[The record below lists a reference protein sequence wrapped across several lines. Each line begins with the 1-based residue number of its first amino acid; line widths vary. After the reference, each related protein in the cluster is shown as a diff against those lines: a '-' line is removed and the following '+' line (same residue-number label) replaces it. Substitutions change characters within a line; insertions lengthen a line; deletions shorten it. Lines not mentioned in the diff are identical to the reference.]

1 MRRSCGNRVIDEGE
15 QCDCGSIEECHEYD
29 PCCDPITCRLTSEAQ
44 CATGPCCS
52 DCKVKYFSP
61 AFHFLPLSF
70 SPLPSPSPLSL
81 RNFPISIGWTN
92 NLGYVPRQ
100 TFHAS
105 ILLPSP
111 PPLCPK
117 MYVPDSHEYNKRVDK
132 WKRTEG
138 SCVEARGG

>member
-105 ILLPSP
+105 ILLPA
-111 PPLCPK
+111 PPLSAQRCTCPIATSTINASINGSGQK
-117 MYVPDSHEYNKRVDK
+117 ARV
-132 WKRTEG
+132 
-138 SCVEARGG
+138 

>member
-70 SPLPSPSPLSL
+70 SPLPSSL
-81 RNFPISIGWTN
+81 APQFSNFYRMDQQSWIRSTSNI
-92 NLGYVPRQ
+92 PRL
-100 TFHAS
+100 H
-105 ILLPSP
+105 PPPCPP
-111 PPLCPK
+111 PPLRPK

>member
-105 ILLPSP
+105 ILLASPS
-111 PPLCPK
+111 LSAQRCTCPIATSTINASINGSGQK
-117 MYVPDSHEYNKRVDK
+117 ARV
-132 WKRTEG
+132 
-138 SCVEARGG
+138 

>member
-70 SPLPSPSPLSL
+70 SPLPSSL
-81 RNFPISIGWTN
+81 APQFSNFYRMDQQSWIRSTSNI
-92 NLGYVPRQ
+92 PRL
-100 TFHAS
+100 H
-105 ILLPSP
+105 PPPCP
-111 PPLCPK
+111 PPLSAQRCTCPIATSTINASINGSGQK
-117 MYVPDSHEYNKRVDK
+117 ARV
-132 WKRTEG
+132 
-138 SCVEARGG
+138 